1 MRSQRRLI
9 DGGEISWLRR
19 AAAAVAPTAPPCPAT
34 TWKNRSRGGGSYGLK
49 RVHPVIGASTRARL
63 SSGTHHPDADVVS
76 EDLQGDREVPVVE
89 NDTLARAK

>member
-1 MRSQRRLI
+1 MICSSLSLGPMYAI
-9 DGGEISWLRR
+9 LSM
-19 AAAAVAPTAPPCPAT
+19 
-34 TWKNRSRGGGSYGLK
+34 GLT
-49 RVHPVIGASTRARL
+49 STRARL